1 MQDEFNPYAA
11 PATSMMHPRAAEWLH
26 STNDPSLQKVAR
38 GLGLI
43 HNGIITIVLAII
55 FGLLGMFVI
64 GIAAG
69 EGGLRFV
76 MIIAFLVGFVGMIMI
91 VVGTLMCLAT
101 PAETG
106 AKGLVTASVIL
117 SVISFCASVI
127 AEFAENDLVQIIGTL
142 AGIGSQIT
150 FLLFLKQL
158 SEFIGA
164 ISLAERAKTLLILMA
179 VVFGLQVIA
188 LVAVVV
194 VPVLIAVIGLA
205 MLVIGLISFFMYLR
219 LLDGLRKA
227 IQSGGT
233 VYS

>member
-1 MQDEFNPYAA
+1 
-11 PATSMMHPRAAEWLH
+11 MHPRAAEWLH
-26 STNDPSLQKVAR
+26 STDDPSLQKVAR

-43 HNGIITIVLAII
+43 YNGIITIVLAIL
-55 FGLLGMFVI
+55 FGLLGMFVV
-64 GIAAG
+64 GIATGEAG
-69 EGGLRFV
+69 LGFV
-76 MIIAFLVGFVGMIMI
+76 VLIAFFVGFVGMIMI

-101 PAETG
+101 PEETG

-127 AEFAENDLVQIIGTL
+127 AEFTQNDIVEIIGTL
-142 AGIGSQIT
+142 TGIGSQIT
-150 FLLFLKQL
+150 FLLFLKKL

-179 VVFGLQVIA
+179 VVFGLQVLA
-188 LVAVVV
+188 LVAVFV
-194 VPVLIAVIGLA
+194 VPGLLVVLGLA